1 MPYIPSQFPYYD
13 DFDVTKGYHRIL
25 FRPGRAVQAR
35 ELTQL
40 QTVLQDQIGTLGRSF
55 FREGSFAFQGDPPSY
70 KSNLDYVKLEV
81 TYNGVDADD
90 VIVGLIG
97 QKLKNNAN
105 VTATVVNA
113 LVADG
118 ADPPTVYLSYE
129 STASDGVTKSFTN
142 GQILTQ
148 YVGNV
153 ANIQI
158 QAIST
163 GNAAGKATAVG
174 LTENYIFVKD
184 TFVKVNKEL
193 AIVSK
198 YNVLTS
204 NSIGFRVN
212 EDIVTYADD
221 TALRDPAV
229 LTEGSADSNYY
240 ALGADRY
247 KLSVTLESRPL
258 LASTSDTDP
267 NFFEFIRVENGVP
280 NWVREDIIY
289 DVLAKELA
297 QRTYEESG
305 DYTVECFKLQ
315 LMEHANASNAKV
327 VGYYTDNGLANSM
340 VALMGKGLAYVRG
353 YRIETNYD
361 TPVTIEKPREYANV
375 DTTTV
380 DISTGNWIYVD
391 NVFGLP
397 NLGSDLERVEI
408 YDRYKA
414 SAHATTGNGNKVGT
428 CRIRHIE
435 LDRGDPQDYVTGYLT
450 ATYKLYVFDVQME
463 QGQEF
468 SKVAKMLKGSGAGAA
483 GFTCNLGPKIREDYG
498 FIRLL
503 SGNTTATGLQT
514 LWTLTLA
521 DPRAVRSTTYSD
533 YIHVPSPGAA
543 VSFQNFRVAD
553 VIDNTTL
560 TLDQNSAITGDYKMF
575 IHYQQLEETDK
586 AKYLYKLPYDYVR
599 SVDSNNTSTV
609 FAVKSWNS
617 GTLSSNVAT
626 FTISGGTNEFWQAP
640 TGTDSLIVVTSG
652 TRAGNVFSS
661 QGRLSVSSNQKVLTA
676 NLTGIAGVS
685 SSDILVC
692 NPKTKTLDRA
702 ARRTKTRNNNYTYD
716 IANSYVYSSAI
727 INLDRADG
735 ARLVSVY
742 ESVPGTTG
750 SYNGTGARNITNNF
764 TFDNGQRPTHYA
776 LSRLIRKPNAP
787 IPQAPIRVT
796 YDYFSHGASG
806 DYFSVDSYTDNSIDF
821 QDIPTF
827 NFNEGEGYLS
837 DYIDCRPVID
847 QTGANYSGTG
857 SVRPE
862 FLDLN
867 DSFVTSLSYF
877 LAQNAVI
884 GLSTLGKFNIKYGGK
899 APNGQARDPEPAD
912 DSMPLYVIR
921 MRPYVRDLLKDV
933 DVQSLCVQRYTM
945 KDIGKLDK
953 RITNLEYYTTLTLLE
968 KQTESLQIKDATG
981 LDRFKNGFIVDN
993 FTGFGVA
1000 DTTST
1005 VAIDFRSNELRPK
1018 FSRKTF

>member
-1 MPYIPSQFPYYD
+1 MPYISSQFPYYD
-13 DFDVTKGYHRIL
+13 DYDNSKGYHKIL

-40 QTVLQDQIGTLGRSF
+40 QTLLQDQIGTIGRSF

-70 KSNLDYVKLEV
+70 RSNLDYIKLE
-81 TYNGVDADD
+81 TSYNGVTADNV
-90 VIVGLIG
+90 VIGLIG
-97 QKLKNNAN
+97 QRLKNNSN
-105 VTATVVNA
+105 VSATVVNA
-113 LVADG
+113 KLAENG
-118 ADPPTVYLSYE
+118 DPPTIYVTYE
-129 STASDGVTKSFTN
+129 SSADDGVTKTFQN

-148 YVGNV
+148 YLGNV
-153 ANIQI
+153 ANVQL
-158 QAIST
+158 QAINT
-163 GNAAGKATAVG
+163 GNSTGKATAVG

-221 TALRDPAV
+221 SALRDPAV

-247 KLSVTLESRPL
+247 KLSVALESRPL
-258 LASTSDTDP
+258 LSATDDTDP

-315 LMEHANASNAKV
+315 LMEHQNTSNAKV
-327 VGYYTDNGLANSM
+327 VGYYNDNGLSNSM

-361 TPVTIEKPREYANV
+361 TPITVAKPREYANV
-375 DTTTV
+375 DTLTV
-380 DISTGNWIYVD
+380 DITTGNYILVD

-397 NLGSDLERVEI
+397 NLGSDLEKVEI

-414 SAHATTGNGNKVGT
+414 TAHGTTGTGNKVGT
-428 CRIRHIE
+428 CRVRHIE
-435 LDRGDPQDYVTGYLT
+435 LERGDPQDYVTGYLT
-450 ATYKLYVFDVQME
+450 ATYRLYIFDVQMDA
-463 QGQEF
+463 GQEF
-468 SKVAKMLKGSGAGAA
+468 SKVAKMLKGTGAGAA
-483 GFTCNLGPKIREDYG
+483 GFTCNLVPEPVQDYG
-498 FIRLL
+498 QINLL
-503 SGNTTATGLQT
+503 SGNTVATGIQT

-543 VSFQNFRVAD
+543 VSFQNFRVTD

-560 TLDQNSAITGDYKMF
+560 TLDNASAITGTYPYF
-575 IHYQQLEETDK
+575 IHTHRLQETDK
-586 AKYLYKLPYDYVR
+586 AKYLYKLPYEYVR

-609 FAVKSWNS
+609 FAVKSWNTA
-617 GTLSSNVAT
+617 TLTANAAT
-626 FTISGGTNEFWQAP
+626 FTIGGATNEFWQAP
-640 TGTDSLIVVTSG
+640 TLTDSLIVVTSG

-661 QGRLSVSSNQKVLTA
+661 SGRLSVSSNQKNLTLD
-676 NLTGIAGVS
+676 LTGISGVS
-685 SSDILVC
+685 TATVLVS
-692 NPKTKTLDRA
+692 NPKTKTSDRA
-702 ARRTKTRNNNYTYD
+702 ARRTKTKNVNRTFD
-716 IANSYVYSSAI
+716 ATANTSYQAAI

-735 ARLVSVY
+735 IRLVSVY

-750 SYNGTGARNITNNF
+750 SYNGTNARDITNNY
-764 TFDNGQRPTHYA
+764 TFDNGQRPTHYG
-776 LSRLIRKPNAP
+776 LCRVIRKPNAP

-796 YDYFSHGASG
+796 FDFYSHGGTG
-806 DYFSVDSYTDNSIDF
+806 DYFSVDSYTDNSISYD
-821 QDIPTF
+821 DIPTF
-827 NFNEGEGYLS
+827 MFNEGEVYLS

-847 QTGANYSGTG
+847 NAGSDYTSTGA
-857 SVRPE
+857 VRPD

-867 DSFVTSLSYF
+867 DSFVTSLSYY

-884 GLSTLGKFNIKYGGK
+884 GLSTLGTFNVKYGGT
-899 APNGQARDPEPAD
+899 AANGQARDPEPAD
-912 DSMPLYVIR
+912 DSMPLYMIR

-933 DVQSLCVQRYTM
+933 DVQNLCVQRYTM
-945 KDIGKLDK
+945 KDIGKLDR

-993 FTGFGVA
+993 FTGFGVT
-1000 DTTST
+1000 DTDSS
-1005 VAIDFRSNELRPK
+1005 VSIDFRSNELRPK